1 MDSSYR
7 SSPLVGFS
15 FKIRLWTQAQA
26 TRALSTAVRKLEEV
40 SRGLRKEAAALQ
52 VSSVISEVTELSDAV
67 ERIVKYVECISSSK
81 GNCVQAGGS
90 TLCATGCG
98 GTYYMKE
105 EGSLKVWKV
114 GTNAISIVESPGQFM
129 VSDKDF
135 SLGIFQDSYRV
146 RLKGTT
152 FSGPLSPEQVAKDAY
167 LMLQAA
173 RRLVPK
179 VKTVLDSLSQCAR
192 SQGLRC

>member
-1 MDSSYR
+1 M
-7 SSPLVGFS
+7 
-15 FKIRLWTQAQA
+15 
-26 TRALSTAVRKLEEV
+26 STAVRKLEEV
-40 SRGLRKEAAALQ
+40 SRGLRREAAALQ
-52 VSSVISEVTELSDAV
+52 VSSVISEVTGLSDAV
-67 ERIVKYVECISSSK
+67 ESILKYVECISSSK
-81 GNCVQAGGS
+81 GNCVQTGSS

-114 GTNAISIVESPGQFM
+114 GTNAISIVEGPGQFM

-135 SLGIFQDSYRV
+135 GLGIFQDSYRV
-146 RLKGTT
+146 RLKGTA

-173 RRLVPK
+173 RKLIPK
-179 VKTVLDSLSQCAR
+179 VKIVLNSLYQCAR

>member
-1 MDSSYR
+1 
-7 SSPLVGFS
+7 
-15 FKIRLWTQAQA
+15 
-26 TRALSTAVRKLEEV
+26 LSTTVRKLEEV
-40 SRGLRKEAAALQ
+40 SRGLRREAAALQ
-52 VSSVISEVTELSDAV
+52 VSSVISEVTGLSDAV
-67 ERIVKYVECISSSK
+67 ESILKYVECISSSK
-81 GNCVQAGGS
+81 GNCVQTGSS

-114 GTNAISIVESPGQFM
+114 GTNAISIVEGPGQFM

-135 SLGIFQDSYRV
+135 GLGIFQDSYRV
-146 RLKGTT
+146 RLGGATL
-152 FSGPLSPEQVAKDAY
+152 SGPLSPEQLAKDAY

-173 RRLVPK
+173 RKLIPK
-179 VKTVLDSLSQCAR
+179 VKIVLNSLYQCAR

>member
-1 MDSSYR
+1 M
-7 SSPLVGFS
+7 
-15 FKIRLWTQAQA
+15 
-26 TRALSTAVRKLEEV
+26 STAVRKLEEV
-40 SRGLRKEAAALQ
+40 SRGLRREAAALQ
-52 VSSVISEVTELSDAV
+52 VSAVISEVTGLSDAV
-67 ERIVKYVECISSSK
+67 ESILKYVECISSSK
-81 GNCVQAGGS
+81 GNCVQTGSS

-114 GTNAISIVESPGQFM
+114 GTNAMSIVEGPGQFM

-135 SLGIFQDSYRV
+135 GLGIFQDSYRV
-146 RLKGTT
+146 RLGGATL
-152 FSGPLSPEQVAKDAY
+152 SGPLSPEQLAKDAY

-173 RRLVPK
+173 RKLIPK
-179 VKTVLDSLSQCAR
+179 VKIVLNSLSQCAR

>member
-1 MDSSYR
+1 M
-7 SSPLVGFS
+7 
-15 FKIRLWTQAQA
+15 
-26 TRALSTAVRKLEEV
+26 STAVRKLEEV
-40 SRGLRKEAAALQ
+40 SRGLRREAAALQ
-52 VSSVISEVTELSDAV
+52 VSSVISEVTGLSDAV
-67 ERIVKYVECISSSK
+67 ESILKYVECISSSK
-81 GNCVQAGGS
+81 GNCFQTGSS

-114 GTNAISIVESPGQFM
+114 GTNAISIVEGPGQFM

-135 SLGIFQDSYRV
+135 GLGIFQDSYRV
-146 RLKGTT
+146 RLGGATL
-152 FSGPLSPEQVAKDAY
+152 SGPLSPEQLAKDAY

-173 RRLVPK
+173 RKLIPK
-179 VKTVLDSLSQCAR
+179 VKIVLNSLSQCAR

>member
-1 MDSSYR
+1 
-7 SSPLVGFS
+7 
-15 FKIRLWTQAQA
+15 
-26 TRALSTAVRKLEEV
+26 LSTAVRKLEEV
-40 SRGLRKEAAALQ
+40 SRGLRREAAALQ
-52 VSSVISEVTELSDAV
+52 VSAVISEVTGLSDAV
-67 ERIVKYVECISSSK
+67 ESILKYVECISSSK
-81 GNCVQAGGS
+81 GNCVQTGSS

-114 GTNAISIVESPGQFM
+114 GTNAMSIVEGPGQFM

-135 SLGIFQDSYRV
+135 GLGIFQDSYRV
-146 RLKGTT
+146 RLGGATL
-152 FSGPLSPEQVAKDAY
+152 SGPLSPEQLAKDAY

-173 RRLVPK
+173 RKLIPK
-179 VKTVLDSLSQCAR
+179 VKIVLNSLSQCAR

>member
-1 MDSSYR
+1 M
-7 SSPLVGFS
+7 
-15 FKIRLWTQAQA
+15 
-26 TRALSTAVRKLEEV
+26 STAVRKLEEV
-40 SRGLRKEAAALQ
+40 SRGLRREAAALQ
-52 VSSVISEVTELSDAV
+52 VSSVISEVTGLSDAV
-67 ERIVKYVECISSSK
+67 ESILKYVECISSSK
-81 GNCVQAGGS
+81 GNCVQTGSS

-114 GTNAISIVESPGQFM
+114 GTNAMSIVEGPGQFM

-135 SLGIFQDSYRV
+135 GLGIFQDSYRV
-146 RLKGTT
+146 RLGGATL
-152 FSGPLSPEQVAKDAY
+152 SGPLSPEQLAKDAY

-173 RRLVPK
+173 RKLIPK
-179 VKTVLDSLSQCAR
+179 VKIVLNSLSQCAR

>member
-1 MDSSYR
+1 M
-7 SSPLVGFS
+7 
-15 FKIRLWTQAQA
+15 
-26 TRALSTAVRKLEEV
+26 STAVRKLEEV

-90 TLCATGCG
+90 TLCATSCG

-135 SLGIFQDSYRV
+135 GLGIFQDSYRV
-146 RLKGTT
+146 RLEGTT
-152 FSGPLSPEQVAKDAY
+152 FSGPLSPEQLAKDAY

>member
-1 MDSSYR
+1 
-7 SSPLVGFS
+7 
-15 FKIRLWTQAQA
+15 
-26 TRALSTAVRKLEEV
+26 VRKLEEV
-40 SRGLRKEAAALQ
+40 SRGLRREAAALQ
-52 VSSVISEVTELSDAV
+52 VSAVISEVTGLSDAV
-67 ERIVKYVECISSSK
+67 ESILKYVECISSSK
-81 GNCVQAGGS
+81 GNCVQTGSS

-114 GTNAISIVESPGQFM
+114 GTNAMSIVEGPGQFM

-135 SLGIFQDSYRV
+135 GLGIFQDSYRV
-146 RLKGTT
+146 RLGGATL
-152 FSGPLSPEQVAKDAY
+152 SGPLSPEQLAKDAY

-173 RRLVPK
+173 RKLIPK
-179 VKTVLDSLSQCAR
+179 VKIVLNSLSQCAR

>member
-1 MDSSYR
+1 M
-7 SSPLVGFS
+7 
-15 FKIRLWTQAQA
+15 
-26 TRALSTAVRKLEEV
+26 STAVRKLEEV
-40 SRGLRKEAAALQ
+40 SRGLRREAAALQ
-52 VSSVISEVTELSDAV
+52 VSSVISEVTGLSDAV
-67 ERIVKYVECISSSK
+67 ESILKYVECISSSK
-81 GNCVQAGGS
+81 GNCVQTGSS

-114 GTNAISIVESPGQFM
+114 GTNAISIVEGPGQFM

-135 SLGIFQDSYRV
+135 GLGIFQDSYRV
-146 RLKGTT
+146 RLGGATL
-152 FSGPLSPEQVAKDAY
+152 SGPLSPEQLAKDAY

-173 RRLVPK
+173 RKLIPK
-179 VKTVLDSLSQCAR
+179 VKIVLNSLYQCAR